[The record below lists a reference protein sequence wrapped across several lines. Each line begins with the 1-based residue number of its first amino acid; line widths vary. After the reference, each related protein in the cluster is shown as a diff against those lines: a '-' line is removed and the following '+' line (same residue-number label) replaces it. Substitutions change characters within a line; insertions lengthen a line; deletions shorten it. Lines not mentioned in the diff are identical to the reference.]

1 MGEVAYKLTG
11 GESGGR
17 IRKNAPQKLIN
28 APLDAGE
35 RSFESRC
42 MLLWVACDII
52 DPFLILKGSTFDIV
66 AHALLCIGK
75 GPVYGGRPGL
85 AGTPIGEGALCHGR
99 FKFLSLYRCS
109 FRGNT
114 LPLSSNTESSM
125 TNNSPSRQYVIHPG
139 KGNQK
144 PPGICIPFKIMG
156 KL

>member
-1 MGEVAYKLTG
+1 MGEVAPKLTG
-11 GESGGR
+11 GGIGGR

-75 GPVYGGRPGL
+75 GPAHEGRPL
-85 AGTPIGEGALCHGR
+85 LVMHR
-99 FKFLSLYRCS
+99 
-109 FRGNT
+109 
-114 LPLSSNTESSM
+114 
-125 TNNSPSRQYVIHPG
+125 
-139 KGNQK
+139 
-144 PPGICIPFKIMG
+144 
-156 KL
+156 